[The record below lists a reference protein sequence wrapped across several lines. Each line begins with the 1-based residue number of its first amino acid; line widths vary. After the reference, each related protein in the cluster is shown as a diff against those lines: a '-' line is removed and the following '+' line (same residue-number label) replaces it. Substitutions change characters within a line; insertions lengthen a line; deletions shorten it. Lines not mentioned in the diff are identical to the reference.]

1 MEREAR
7 PVEHM
12 VIVRRGALVFDALKA
27 GLEEPG
33 VIDVIWDR
41 RLGERRSR
49 WEAVEVDA
57 RRRDRRTAL
66 GADWNVMGFV
76 LVRR

>member
-1 MEREAR
+1 MEREAW

-49 WEAVEVDA
+49 REPVAVDA

-66 GADWNVMGFV
+66 GVDWNVMGFM
-76 LVRR
+76 VRR